1 MKKQSRWILGLVM
14 TLLIGVLTAC
24 GSEAAGSG
32 NKETAKAESKP
43 EKVVKIGYQKGNTV
57 HILKASGALE
67 KRLAERNIK
76 VEWKEFPIGTALL
89 EGLNTGA
96 IDFGH
101 ASDANGV
108 FSQAS
113 GKPSLYV
120 ASEKPYP
127 RGVALVVKESSP
139 IQTVQDFKGKK
150 IGVTKGGNMHYLLVK
165 ALEKE
170 GLTVDDVELVY
181 YKDASEGRIIF
192 ESDQIDVLGIW
203 DPFLAVLENDT
214 ATRTIVNGEN
224 LTQNRTFYFASEQ
237 FVNQDTETLKII
249 LDELQK
255 SDQWANQHTP
265 EVAALLAEELK
276 IDVKPLEVANGRRDF
291 GVLPI
296 DEEAVKAQQDLADTF
311 HSLKLFPDPVDIR
324 SVSNTEGDWYPE
336 SVVSIEGNGRGGT
349 RAKN

>member
-1 MKKQSRWILGLVM
+1 MNRQRKWIPGLVM
-14 TLLIGVLTAC
+14 TLLLGVLAAC
-24 GSEAAGSG
+24 GSSSSSGTGDEAGKSG
-32 NKETAKAESKP
+32 GEAQ
-43 EKVVKIGYQKGNTV
+43 KVVKIGYQKGNTV
-57 HILKASGALE
+57 HILKTRGTLE
-67 KRLAERNIK
+67 KRLAQHNIQ

-127 RGVALVVKESSP
+127 RGVALVVKETSP
-139 IQTVQDFKGKK
+139 IQTVRDFKGKK
-150 IGVTKGGNMHYLLVK
+150 IGVTKGGNMHYLLAK

-170 GLTVDDVELVY
+170 GMTMDDVELVY

-203 DPFLAVLENDT
+203 DPFLAVLETDT
-214 ATRTIVNGEN
+214 PTRTIVNGEN
-224 LTQNRTFYFASEQ
+224 LTQNRTFYFASER
-237 FVNQDTETLKII
+237 FVNEDKEILRII

-255 SDQWANQHTP
+255 SDQWANEHTA

-276 IDVKPLEVANGRRDF
+276 IGVAPLELANGRREF

-311 HSLKLFPDPVDIR
+311 HALGLFPEPVDIR

-336 SVVSIEGNGRGGT
+336 SVV
-349 RAKN
+349 AK